1 MKVYKPIAYKEKIDY
16 SPSPYKKVSSNV
28 YALVKL
34 GLVENPFIG
43 KDSYDK
49 HIMEGELKC
58 KDATI
63 YVELVSEAHHYNRYK
78 REFLL
83 QHAVKFY
90 DGYILPDDKANIFL
104 NSDLHPEHKEI
115 TISVCQE
122 RIPKVGRETVKYVAY
137 CKDFETEFERKT
149 RTGLEICRKA
159 EYIKYHEHY
168 GKYIVINIVRP
179 EIMWGTFE
187 EIEQDIE
194 SIIRRELKE
203 QDLISFLKNND

>member
-16 SPSPYKKVSSNV
+16 SPSLYKKVSSNV

-43 KDSYDK
+43 KDSYDRYV
-49 HIMEGELKC
+49 MEGELKC

-90 DGYILPDDKANIFL
+90 DGYILPNDKVDMFL
-104 NSDLHPEHKEI
+104 NGDLHP
-115 TISVCQE
+115 
-122 RIPKVGRETVKYVAY
+122 
-137 CKDFETEFERKT
+137 
-149 RTGLEICRKA
+149 
-159 EYIKYHEHY
+159 
-168 GKYIVINIVRP
+168 
-179 EIMWGTFE
+179 
-187 EIEQDIE
+187 
-194 SIIRRELKE
+194 
-203 QDLISFLKNND
+203 